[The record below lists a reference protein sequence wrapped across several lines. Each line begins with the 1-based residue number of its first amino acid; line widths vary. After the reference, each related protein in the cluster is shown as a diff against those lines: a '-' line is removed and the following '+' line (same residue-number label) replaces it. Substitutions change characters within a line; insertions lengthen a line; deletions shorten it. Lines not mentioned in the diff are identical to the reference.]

1 MNGSQRA
8 QWAIWLLP
16 KTKTRSLC
24 ANRAGIHH
32 TDPMLLGSRGFVPV
46 LCLMEKSIM
55 VSTHI
60 ALPPEGYLA
69 VHKDG
74 DYVSYTGRRKSGP
87 QNRNQLGSLTEIHAI
102 VRQAHRDPRGD
113 RFRAIVAVYGDGSL
127 ESIPLPEKLFAA
139 SPSDSATTP
148 ISAVSSLEALA
159 SNPPRRRVLSKRAK
173 LKRPDLLVEAAK

>member
-1 MNGSQRA
+1 MKAPANTLAGAAGAGVQQLNFMGSA
-8 QWAIWLLP
+8 
-16 KTKTRSLC
+16 
-24 ANRAGIHH
+24 AN
-32 TDPMLLGSRGFVPV
+32 
-46 LCLMEKSIM
+46 
-55 VSTHI
+55 ST
-60 ALPPEGYLA
+60 PPEGYLA
-69 VHKDG
+69 VHADG
-74 DYVSYTGRRKSGP
+74 DYVSYTGRRNSGP